1 MQCATHPNTE
11 TELACGKCEKPIC
24 PKCLYHTPVGVRCRE
39 CANLK
44 RLPQYN
50 ISAAYLA
57 RGFGAALVAGAI
69 LGTIWGVVIP
79 FSFSFFFGLIV
90 GLGLGYGV
98 GEAVSQATNRK
109 VGLPLQVLAAG
120 GVVVAY
126 LVRSAILASAFRGI
140 DVLDILT
147 NDVFGYIVVGLGA
160 FIAVGRV
167 R

>member
-1 MQCATHPNTE
+1 MQCSTHPDTE
-11 TELACGKCEKPIC
+11 TELACGKCETPIC
-24 PKCLYHTPVGVRCRE
+24 PQCLYHTPVGVRYRE

-109 VGLPLQVLAAG
+109 VGLPLQALAVG
-120 GVVVAY
+120 GVIVAY

-140 DVLDILT
+140 DVVDILL
-147 NDVFGYIVVGLGA
+147 NDMFGYIVVGLGA
-160 FIAVGRV
+160 FIAVGRL

>member
-1 MQCATHPNTE
+1 MQCAKHPNTE
-11 TELACGKCEKPIC
+11 TELACGKCETPIC
-24 PKCLYHTPVGVRCRE
+24 PKCLHYTPVGTRCRE

-50 ISAAYLA
+50 ISFVYLA
-57 RGFGAALVAGAI
+57 RGFGAAVVAGAI

-126 LVRSAILASAFRGI
+126 LVRSAILASAFRGV
-140 DVLDILT
+140 DVVNILT
-147 NDVFGYIVVGLGA
+147 NDMLGYIVVGLGA
-160 FIAVGRV
+160 FIAVGRL

>member
-1 MQCATHPNTE
+1 MH
-11 TELACGKCEKPIC
+11 
-24 PKCLYHTPVGVRCRE
+24 HTPVGARCRE

-50 ISAAYLA
+50 ISAVYLA

-79 FSFSFFFGLIV
+79 FSFAFFLGLVV
-90 GLGLGYGV
+90 GLGIGYGV

-109 VGLPLQVLAAG
+109 AGLPLQVLAAG
-120 GVVVAY
+120 GVIVAY
-126 LVRSAILASAFRGI
+126 LIRSAILASAFRGI

-147 NDVFGYIVVGLGA
+147 DDVFGYIVVGIGV
-160 FIAVGRV
+160 FVAVGRV